1 MKTKLLKL
9 FIVIVFVAGLL
20 IFLYPYA
27 TKWIYEYDSKNV
39 VDNFLEQ
46 FPVADQSMNKGEST
60 TDDAIDKEEATDIEE
75 ATNKEDGSNKEEGN
89 NQEATTDKE
98 ETKDNEEITD
108 NEENKNNEDTTVNED
123 DKTTEDVANK
133 ETDDSTKDSLSN
145 STDAHDNSKLNELF
159 KELQLYNQKIYD
171 ERQVGLKDSS
181 GDGTF
186 DFDMKQYGLKDDVI
200 GILWIPRM
208 DLELPIYMGATK
220 KNLAKGVG
228 IMENT
233 SVPIGGTNTNTI
245 LAGHRGYRG
254 IPMFR
259 NIQSI
264 QMGDKI
270 QITTPF
276 ETLVYRVTELKIVPR
291 DEPSVLYIQESRE
304 IITLLTCHPYTR
316 NEQRYIVI
324 AERSDE
330 ASDTKEND
338 VKEAEKTENSNPQP
352 VVVVTDKGDTVIENI
367 SPVEITPVFNEGVG
381 EDIGSYSNTQIW
393 LETYLP
399 FIGIG
404 VVVLVIVVAW
414 GAMNVFGGRRKK

>member
-9 FIVIVFVAGLL
+9 FIIIVFVAGFL

-46 FPVADQSMNKGEST
+46 FPMTEQSVNKGENMS
-60 TDDAIDKEEATDIEE
+60 DSTDIEE
-75 ATNKEDGSNKEEGN
+75 TTEKEDSIDIESSTVKEEIAN
-89 NQEATTDKE
+89 K
-98 ETKDNEEITD
+98 EEITD
-108 NEENKNNEDTTVNED
+108 KETGDASDMETTVGTDE
-123 DKTTEDVANK
+123 TTQEMTV
-133 ETDDSTKDSLSN
+133 EPVTKKPVNSN
-145 STDAHDNSKLNELF
+145 NTNLARLF
-159 KELQLYNQKIYD
+159 KEFQAYNQRIYE
-171 ERQVGLKDSS
+171 ERQIGLKDAYEDE
-181 GDGTF
+181 GKQF
-186 DFDMKQYGLKDDVI
+186 DLKQYGFKDDVI
-200 GILWIPRM
+200 GVLWIPRLE
-208 DLELPIYMGATK
+208 LELPIYMGVTHK
-220 KNLAKGVG
+220 HLTKGVG
-228 IMENT
+228 IIDNT
-233 SVPIGGTNTNTI
+233 SVPVGGTNTNTI

-254 IPMFR
+254 IPMLR

-270 QITTPF
+270 QITTPW

-291 DEPSVLYIQESRE
+291 DESSVLYIQEGRE

-330 ASDTKEND
+330 APDTKEND
-338 VKEAEKTENSNPQP
+338 VKEAEKTENSSPQP
-352 VVVVTDKGDTVIENI
+352 VVVVTDKGETVIENI
-367 SPVEITPVFNEGVG
+367 SPGEITPVFNEGVG

-404 VVVLVIVVAW
+404 VVVLVIVVGWCVLNFA
-414 GAMNVFGGRRKK
+414 GRRRK

>member
-60 TDDAIDKEEATDIEE
+60 TKDAID
-75 ATNKEDGSNKEEGN
+75 KEEGN
-89 NQEATTDKE
+89 NQEATTDNE

-108 NEENKNNEDTTVNED
+108 NEDTTVNED
-123 DKTTEDVANK
+123 DKSTEDVANK

-145 STDAHDNSKLNELF
+145 STDDHDNSKLNELF

-171 ERQVGLKDSS
+171 ERQTGLKDSS
-181 GDGTF
+181 SAGAF
-186 DFDMKQYGLKDDVI
+186 DIDLKQYGFKDNVI

-291 DEPSVLYIQESRE
+291 DESSVLYIQEGRE

-324 AERSDE
+324 AEHSDE
-330 ASDTKEND
+330 APDTKEND
-338 VKEAEKTENSNPQP
+338 VKEAEKTENSSPQP

-404 VVVLVIVVAW
+404 VVVLVIIIAW
-414 GAMNVFGGRRKK
+414 SIVNVFGRKRKKQEEE